1 MDNAHDGH
9 TAPGTPADPT
19 ALDGARRAAW
29 IDELKGRGSDDPV
42 DLIIIGGGITGVGVA
57 LDAVT
62 RGLDVVLVEKHDLG
76 FGTSRWSSKLA
87 HGGLRYLTKLEIGI
101 AYHSAVERGRL
112 MRHIA
117 PHLVRALP
125 QVTPLADDTNLIQK
139 AAVRVGYIAGDM
151 LRLAARTPSSI
162 LPRSRYLNRDATL
175 KMVPSALRDG
185 LRGAWVNYDGQMV
198 DDVRVVTAIARTAAE
213 NGARVI
219 THCSAVDATGDGAT
233 LVDELTGE
241 SFHLPA
247 RAVVNATG
255 VWAGGLD
262 DGIRVRPSRGTHL
275 VFDAETFGNPTGALT
290 IPLPGSISRYLFIL
304 PAQLGRVYLG
314 LTDEDTPGAIP
325 DVPPTP
331 ESDVE
336 FLLENINRALGAKVT
351 RDDVR
356 GAFTGL
362 RPLLVPEGAGT
373 EIVEEASGGDLE
385 SADGDGSNGD
395 GGAGEAGST
404 ADLSRRHA
412 TVKSADGLISIVGG
426 KFTEYRLMAQEAVDF
441 VLSDRGIRAA
451 DCRTME
457 LPLVGAPGHK
467 ASRGVTEAD
476 LSALPQSLVD
486 RFGHEAPK
494 VVAAATVAD
503 PLGRVAGFDV
513 IRAEF
518 EYAVTHEGALTVG
531 DIVDRRTRIGMI
543 AEDRAAAVPFARE
556 VLELHG
562 IAVDGDE

>member
-1 MDNAHDGH
+1 MDTAHDD
-9 TAPGTPADPT
+9 TLDTGTPADPT
-19 ALDGARRAAW
+19 ALDAARRAGW
-29 IDELKGRGSDDPV
+29 LRELKERGAAARPDRPSGAAAPVDPV
-42 DLIIIGGGITGVGVA
+42 DLIVIGGGITGVGVA

-87 HGGLRYLTKLEIGI
+87 HGGLRYLTKLEFGI

-117 PHLVRALP
+117 PHLIRALP

-139 AAVRVGYIAGDM
+139 AAVRAGYIAGDL
-151 LRLAARTPSSI
+151 LRLAARTPSSV
-162 LPRSRYLNRDATL
+162 LPRSRYLNRAKTL
-175 KMVPSALRDG
+175 EMVPTVLRDG
-185 LRGAWVNYDGQMV
+185 LRGAWVNYDGQMI
-198 DDVRVVTAIARTAAE
+198 DDARVVTAIARTAAE

-233 LVDELTGE
+233 LVDELTGDR
-241 SFHLPA
+241 FHLPA

-275 VFDAETFGNPTGALT
+275 VFDAETFGNPTGSLT
-290 IPLPGSISRYLFIL
+290 VPLPGSISRYLFIL

-314 LTDEDTPGAIP
+314 LTDEDTPGEIP

-331 ESDVE
+331 VSDVE
-336 FLLENINRALGAKVT
+336 FLLENINRALGTKVT
-351 RDDVR
+351 RADVR

-362 RPLLVPEGAGT
+362 RPLLVPEGPDT
-373 EIVEEASGGDLE
+373 EVVEEATGD
-385 SADGDGSNGD
+385 
-395 GGAGEAGST
+395 AGST

-412 TVKSADGLISIVGG
+412 TVKSGDGLISIVGG

-441 VLSDRGIRAA
+441 VLDDRRIPAGQ
-451 DCRTME
+451 CRTME
-457 LPLVGAPGHK
+457 LPLVGAPGH
-467 ASRGVTEAD
+467 RGSWGVREAE
-476 LSALPQSLVD
+476 LAALPESLVA

-494 VVAAATVAD
+494 VVAAATVPD

-513 IRAEF
+513 TRAEF

-531 DIVDRRTRIGMI
+531 DIVDRRTRLGMI
-543 AEDRAAAVPFARE
+543 EGDRAAAVPFARE
-556 VLELHG
+556 VLRLHG
-562 IAVDGDE
+562 IPVRGDE

>member
-1 MDNAHDGH
+1 MNTTNGNSS
-9 TAPGTPADPT
+9 APTSPNDPT
-19 ALDGARRAAW
+19 ALDAARRRAW
-29 IDELKGRGSDDPV
+29 LDELKKRGAAAGADGASAADSDDARPV
-42 DLIIIGGGITGVGVA
+42 DLLIIGGGITGVGVA

-139 AAVRVGYIAGDM
+139 AAVRMGYIAGDM
-151 LRLAARTPSSI
+151 LRLSARTPSTI
-162 LPRSRYLNRDATL
+162 LPRSRYLNRDKTL
-175 KMVPSALRDG
+175 RMVPAALRDG
-185 LRGAWVNYDGQMV
+185 LHGAWVNYDGQMI
-198 DDVRVVTAIARTAAE
+198 DDARVVTAIARTAAE
-213 NGARVI
+213 KGARVI

-233 LVDELTGE
+233 LVDELTGD

-255 VWAGGLD
+255 VWAGTLD
-262 DGIRVRPSRGTHL
+262 GGIRVRPSRGTHL
-275 VFDAETFGNPTGALT
+275 VFDAEKFGNPTGALT
-290 IPLPGSISRYLFIL
+290 VPLPGSISRYLFIL

-314 LTDEDTPGAIP
+314 LTDEDTPGEIP

-331 ESDVE
+331 DSDVD
-336 FLLENINRALGAKVT
+336 FLLENINRALGVKVT

-362 RPLLVPEGAGT
+362 RPLLVPEGAGP
-373 EIVEEASGGDLE
+373 
-385 SADGDGSNGD
+385 ADGED
-395 GGAGEAGST
+395 APKT

-412 TVKSADGLISIVGG
+412 TVKSDDGLISIVGG
-426 KFTEYRLMAQEAVDF
+426 KFTEYRLMAEEAVDF
-441 VLSDRGIRAA
+441 VLGDRGMRAGE
-451 DCRTME
+451 CVTHE
-457 LPLVGAPGHK
+457 LPLVGAPRHPG
-467 ASRGVTEAD
+467 SRGVSHAELA
-476 LSALPQSLVD
+476 ALPESLVA

-494 VVAAATVAD
+494 VVAAATVSD

-513 IRAEF
+513 TRAEF

-531 DIVDRRTRIGMI
+531 DILDRRTRIGMI
-543 AEDRAAAVPFARE
+543 AEDRAAAAPFARE

-562 IAVDGDE
+562 IDVADDD

>member
-1 MDNAHDGH
+1 MNTTNGNSS
-9 TAPGTPADPT
+9 APTSPNDPT
-19 ALDGARRAAW
+19 ALDAARRRAW
-29 IDELKGRGSDDPV
+29 LDELKKRGGAAGAAGASAADSDGARPV
-42 DLIIIGGGITGVGVA
+42 DLLIIGGGITGVGVA

-139 AAVRVGYIAGDM
+139 AAVRMGYIAGDM
-151 LRLAARTPSSI
+151 LRLSARTPSTI
-162 LPRSRYLNRDATL
+162 LPRSRYLNRDKTL
-175 KMVPSALRDG
+175 RMVPAALRDG
-185 LRGAWVNYDGQMV
+185 LHGAWVNYDGQMI
-198 DDVRVVTAIARTAAE
+198 DDARVVTAIARTAAE
-213 NGARVI
+213 KGARVI

-233 LVDELTGE
+233 LVDELTGD

-255 VWAGGLD
+255 VWAGTLD
-262 DGIRVRPSRGTHL
+262 GGIRVRPSRGTHL
-275 VFDAETFGNPTGALT
+275 VFDAEKFGNPTGALT
-290 IPLPGSISRYLFIL
+290 VPLPGSISRYLFIL

-314 LTDEDTPGAIP
+314 LTDEDTPGEIP

-331 ESDVE
+331 DSDVD
-336 FLLENINRALGAKVT
+336 FLLENINRALGVKVT

-362 RPLLVPEGAGT
+362 RPLLVPEGAGP
-373 EIVEEASGGDLE
+373 
-385 SADGDGSNGD
+385 ADGED
-395 GGAGEAGST
+395 APKT

-426 KFTEYRLMAQEAVDF
+426 KFTEYRLMAEEAVDF
-441 VLSDRGIRAA
+441 VLDDRGMRAGECA
-451 DCRTME
+451 TQEM
-457 LPLVGAPGHK
+457 PLVGAPRHPG
-467 ASRGVTEAD
+467 SRGVSHAELA
-476 LSALPQSLVD
+476 ALPQSLVA

-494 VVAAATVAD
+494 VVAAATVSD

-513 IRAEF
+513 TRAEF

-531 DIVDRRTRIGMI
+531 DILDRRTRIGMI
-543 AEDRAAAVPFARE
+543 AEDRAAAAPFARE

-562 IAVDGDE
+562 IAVASDD

>member
-1 MDNAHDGH
+1 MDTNNGNGNATGS
-9 TAPGTPADPT
+9 PQEPAVQDPT
-19 ALDGARRAAW
+19 AIHASGRAAW
-29 IDELKGRGSDDPV
+29 LEELKARAGASAADGEDAAAGKPV
-42 DLIIIGGGITGVGVA
+42 DLLVIGGGITGAGVA

-87 HGGLRYLTKLEIGI
+87 HGGLRYLTKLEVGI

-112 MRHIA
+112 MQHIA

-125 QVTPLADDTNLIQK
+125 QVTPLADDTNLFQK
-139 AAVRVGYIAGDM
+139 AAVRMGYIAGDM

-162 LPRSRYLNRDATL
+162 LPRSRYLNRAETL

-185 LRGAWVNYDGQMV
+185 LRGAWVNHDGQMI
-198 DDVRVVTAIARTAAE
+198 DDARMVTAIARTAAAH
-213 NGARVI
+213 GARVI
-219 THCSAVDATGDGAT
+219 TRCAAVDATGDGAT

-262 DGIRVRPSRGTHL
+262 EGIRVRPSRGTHL
-275 VFDAETFGNPTGALT
+275 VLDAETFGNPTGALT

-314 LTDEDTPGAIP
+314 LTDDDTPGEIP

-331 ESDVE
+331 EEDVL
-336 FLLENINRALGAKVT
+336 FLLENINRALGTKIT

-362 RPLLVPEGAGT
+362 RPLLVPEGADT
-373 EIVEEASGGDLE
+373 EIVDGKSGD
-385 SADGDGSNGD
+385 AP
-395 GGAGEAGST
+395 AT

-412 TVKSADGLISIVGG
+412 TVKSGDGLISIVGG

-441 VLSDRGIRAA
+441 VLEDRGIRAA

-457 LPLVGAPGHK
+457 LPLVGAPAHPL
-467 ASRGVTEAD
+467 SRGVVEGD
-476 LSALPQSLVD
+476 LSRLPDSLVA

-494 VVAAATVAD
+494 VVAAATVD
-503 PLGRVAGFDV
+503 EPLGRVAGLDV
-513 IRAEF
+513 TRAEF

-531 DIVDRRTRIGMI
+531 DIVDRRTRIGLI
-543 AEDRAAAVPFARE
+543 AADREAAAPFARE

-562 IAVDGDE
+562 ITVDGDE

>member
-1 MDNAHDGH
+1 
-9 TAPGTPADPT
+9 
-19 ALDGARRAAW
+19 
-29 IDELKGRGSDDPV
+29 
-42 DLIIIGGGITGVGVA
+42 
-57 LDAVT
+57 
-62 RGLDVVLVEKHDLG
+62 
-76 FGTSRWSSKLA
+76 
-87 HGGLRYLTKLEIGI
+87 
-101 AYHSAVERGRL
+101 

-139 AAVRVGYIAGDM
+139 ATVRVGYIAGDM

-198 DDVRVVTAIARTAAE
+198 DDARVVTAIARTAAE

-219 THCSAVDATGDGAT
+219 THCSAADATGDGAT

-395 GGAGEAGST
+395 GGAGGAGST
-404 ADLSRRHA
+404 AGLSRRHA

-486 RFGHEAPK
+486 RFGHEA
-494 VVAAATVAD
+494 AA
-503 PLGRVAGFDV
+503 
-513 IRAEF
+513 
-518 EYAVTHEGALTVG
+518 
-531 DIVDRRTRIGMI
+531 
-543 AEDRAAAVPFARE
+543 PFARE